1 MLNYWKSRFL
11 SIKSVGLNKYTI
23 DTNLEH
29 HQQQTSQLQ
38 SIVNQLC
45 TVDYDQV
52 LKTCRQ
58 SSSQEE
64 NIPEIDI
71 HFPVVAVGFV
81 EKTKQFL
88 DPSSISRP
96 VAEEIWGMCLYLFTG
111 QDVYLKLN

>member
-29 HQQQTSQLQ
+29 QQQQTSQLQ

-64 NIPEIDI
+64 NTPEIDI
-71 HFPVVAVGFV
+71 HFPSGCCGVCGENETVFG
-81 EKTKQFL
+81 
-88 DPSSISRP
+88 PI
-96 VAEEIWGMCLYLFTG
+96 LYLSSG
-111 QDVYLKLN
+111 R